1 MRPSKFIR
9 RNLAKIGENEIL
21 ESENYLIIGPEE
33 N

>member
-1 MRPSKFIR
+1 MRTSKFISK
-9 RNLAKIGENEIL
+9 NLVKNGENEIL